1 MENSWWEIF
10 CSTGDISAYL
20 KYKSEEKESGTDKDK
35 GDSNKD
41 DRSGR
46 LQ

>member
-1 MENSWWEIF
+1 MENSWWELF

-20 KYKSEEKESGTDKDK
+20 KYKSEEEESGADKDK
-35 GDSNKD
+35 GDSDKD
-41 DRSGR
+41 DGCRG